1 MLTGFPANRGASANS
16 IGDPGT
22 CTPAE
27 SGDDTGMEDRQ
38 PHREFTRVAWTIET
52 ELRAP
57 TEIVHG
63 LARDVSLKGMFV
75 ECSSSLTVGTD
86 CDAIVHLSTE
96 DDPEWRV
103 EAKARVARV
112 TAEGI
117 AVEFRDL
124 IGLDSYWNLRSIVL
138 YNSPNPELAEKEF
151 ADHAGLRPRR

>member
-1 MLTGFPANRGASANS
+1 MKPSESRGLPGEK
-16 IGDPGT
+16 IGAPRT

-27 SGDDTGMEDRQ
+27 SDDDKGMDDRQ
-38 PHREFTRVAWTIET
+38 PQREFTRVAWTIET

-57 TEIVHG
+57 TETVRG

-75 ECSSSLTVGTD
+75 ECRSSLAIGTE

-117 AVEFRDL
+117 AIEFRDL

-151 ADHAGLRPRR
+151 AEHAGLRPRR